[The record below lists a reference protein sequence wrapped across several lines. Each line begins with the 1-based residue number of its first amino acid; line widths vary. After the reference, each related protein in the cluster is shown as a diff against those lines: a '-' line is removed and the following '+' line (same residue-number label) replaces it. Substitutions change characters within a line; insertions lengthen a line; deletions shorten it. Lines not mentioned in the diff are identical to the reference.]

1 MAAPFVVQSTPTAAV
16 PPLAHV
22 HLFVAHWRFRDALGA
37 TVSYSPLLH
46 VVHATHAPYPVLSE
60 YVPVVHA
67 AHCDACCSLLMSE
80 AKFDPCPAGH
90 VT

>member
-1 MAAPFVVQSTPTAAV
+1 M
-16 PPLAHV
+16 
-22 HLFVAHWRFRDALGA
+22 LGGV
-37 TVSYSPLLH
+37 VSYSALVH

-67 AHCDACCSLLMSE
+67 AHCDACCSLFVSE
-80 AKFDPCPAGH
+80 PKFDPCPAGH